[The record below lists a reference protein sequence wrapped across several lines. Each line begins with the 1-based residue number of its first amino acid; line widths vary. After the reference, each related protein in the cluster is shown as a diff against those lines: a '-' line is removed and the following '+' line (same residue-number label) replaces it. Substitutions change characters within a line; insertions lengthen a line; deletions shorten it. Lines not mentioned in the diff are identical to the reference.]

1 MTLYLLIMVCVL
13 SAGFQSLFFLETTTH
28 IHNSVFFVRVSHQL
42 PWNQTS
48 ALAIM
53 TTTYYSN
60 ARIRLYVGFIEIL
73 KQKLRMHIFVYLN
86 KTVSKICFKEERM
99 NEEVRRVNENY
110 KKQRRLSFFTF
121 LWIRQK
127 TLWIS
132 LMTIT
137 STSLF
142 KIRNSLTYK
151 AIQNKLLDGYK
162 HV

>member
-1 MTLYLLIMVCVL
+1 
-13 SAGFQSLFFLETTTH
+13 
-28 IHNSVFFVRVSHQL
+28 
-42 PWNQTS
+42 
-48 ALAIM
+48 
-53 TTTYYSN
+53 
-60 ARIRLYVGFIEIL
+60 
-73 KQKLRMHIFVYLN
+73 MHIFVYLN

-99 NEEVRRVNENY
+99 NEKVNENY
-110 KKQRRLSFFTF
+110 KKKQCRLSFFTF
-121 LWIRQK
+121 LTIRQK
-127 TLWIS
+127 SLWIS